1 VKRAIGIHTIC
12 YAPGMAEAV
21 DPGFLPFDVTADPQ
35 VDRRETAHMLTFW
48 RQGLHREYPVTGLL
62 SPKFTA
68 KTGISGQI
76 FNEFIADNPGYDV
89 WFINPYPHYFYLSFN
104 IWEHGETW
112 YPGLCD
118 RASKV
123 FAAAGVTTD
132 LSKFP
137 RSTKQTLLFSDIWAG
152 TAEFWDRFMG
162 FVSAMSAHAETIGS
176 VFDVVPY
183 EDGHAVYFPFIFE
196 RLFTTFLVM
205 HPDIKARYANFQT
218 AHILDMTGKADTLL
232 IREWGAMIDKW
243 DRTGSYTDDQR
254 AIFRGIQKLSI
265 LGMHNSNP
273 DALRALLAL

>member
-1 VKRAIGIHTIC
+1 
-12 YAPGMAEAV
+12 MAGTV

-35 VDRRETAHMLTFW
+35 PDRRESAHMLTFW
-48 RQGLHREYPVTGLL
+48 RRGLHRQYQVTGLL

-76 FNEFIADNPGYDV
+76 FNEFITDNPGYDV

-112 YPGLCD
+112 YPGLRD

-123 FAAAGVTTD
+123 FAAAGVMTD
-132 LSKFP
+132 LNKFP
-137 RSTKQTLLFSDIWAG
+137 RSTKRTLLFSNIWAA
-152 TAEFWDRFMG
+152 TADFWDRFMG

-176 VFDVVPY
+176 VFDIVPY

-218 AHILDMTGKADTLL
+218 AHILDMTGKVDALL
-232 IREWGAMIDKW
+232 IREWGTMIDKW
-243 DRTGSYTDDQR
+243 DSIGVYSDDQR

-265 LGMHNSNP
+265 LGMHTNNP
-273 DALRALLAL
+273 EALRALLRL